1 MGIFVYKQIRKKIKK
16 TAQLRQNKNLVTE
29 RLILMR
35 LTDLIH

>member
-1 MGIFVYKQIRKKIKK
+1 MGIFVYKHIRNKIEK
-16 TAQLRQNKNLVTE
+16 TAQKRQNKNLVTE